1 MTLGLVWQLKQNHNV
16 QHYLFIIIYSQQWKF
31 FSKFNYLIFP
41 QKTFH
46 KCQKKIKINNQK
58 IYILNNPNF
67 IL

>member
-1 MTLGLVWQLKQNHNV
+1 MALGLVWQLKQNGNV
-16 QHYLFIIIYSQQWKF
+16 RHYLFIIYSQQWKL

-41 QKTFH
+41 KKQFK
-46 KCQKKIKINNQK
+46 KKKIKINNQK